1 MMMTTNSG
9 IARHLCLLSQSQAE
23 ARAGAKAGATTGAR
37 QPLGMIAWEVPFPAH
52 LMPLAAGLIPK
63 SGSGRNLH
71 VAARE
76 DMRAPDAPRGVRPS
90 PTVPLLVRVT
100 SRSMRV
106 LYLCAPEEAL
116 AVGQRLAV
124 QARAALAA
132 ESISECAPAV
142 LVDLMQ
148 KYRRADCHT
157 HALQDPETTTGQ
169 IVSWVP
175 PVPPERLVRSD
186 DQAAP
191 MHCWY
196 LGRPTV
202 LAPVGLLSDPPGL
215 PEDKVAEALSSG
227 ALQQQLFSDSYFAS
241 LPVRVT
247 REMINALVPL
257 RADRWAQ
264 ELLRIRQDTSALLG
278 SDLGYFI
285 LMQEDFV
292 EMVAALYG
300 ELPTLRGAEQV
311 RLPQISP
318 RRGSTAM
325 VREFYQRLMHT
336 VGFRFKQRSAG
347 PSGPRV
353 VRPVEMDQP
362 DPR

>member
-9 IARHLCLLSQSQAE
+9 IARHLCLLSQSQTE
-23 ARAGAKAGATTGAR
+23 AQSKAKSACGAR
-37 QPLGMIAWEVPFPAH
+37 QPLGLIAWEVPFPAH
-52 LMPLAAGLIPK
+52 LMPLAAGQIPR

-76 DMRAPDAPRGVRPS
+76 DMRGPDAPRGVRPL
-90 PTVPLLVRVT
+90 PTVPLLVRMT

-116 AVGQRLAV
+116 AVGQRLAL
-124 QARAALAA
+124 QARAALGA
-132 ESISECAPAV
+132 ESVSECAPAV
-142 LVDLMQ
+142 LVDMMQ

-157 HALQDPETTTGQ
+157 QALLDPETTTGQ

-175 PVPPERLVRSD
+175 PVPPVRLLRPE
-186 DQAAP
+186 DQAVHV
-191 MHCWY
+191 HCWY

-247 REMINALVPL
+247 KEMINALVPL

-264 ELLRIRQDTSALLG
+264 ELLRIRQDVSALLG

-285 LMQEDFV
+285 LLQEDFV

-311 RLPQISP
+311 RLPQVPS
-318 RRGSTAM
+318 RRASSAM
-325 VREFYQRLMHT
+325 VREFYERLMRA
-336 VGFRFKQRSAG
+336 VGFRFKQRR
-347 PSGPRV
+347 SGPRV
-353 VRPVEMDQP
+353 VRPVELDQP

>member
-9 IARHLCLLSQSQAE
+9 IARHLCLLSQSQGQAP
-23 ARAGAKAGATTGAR
+23 AKDKDRGTGGAR
-37 QPLGMIAWEVPFPAH
+37 QPLGLIAWEVPFPAP
-52 LMPLAAGLIPK
+52 LVPLAASLIPR

-76 DMRAPDAPRGVRPS
+76 DMRGPDAPRGARTI
-90 PTVPLLVRVT
+90 PTVPLLVRLT

-116 AVGQRLAV
+116 AVGQRMAA
-124 QARAALAA
+124 QARAALGV
-132 ESISECAPAV
+132 EGITECAPAV
-142 LVDLMQ
+142 LVDMMQ

-157 HALQDPETTTGQ
+157 QALQDPETTTGQ

-175 PVPPERLVRSD
+175 PVPPERLLRPD
-186 DQAAP
+186 DQAAHV
-191 MHCWY
+191 HCWY

-215 PEDKVAEALSSG
+215 PEDKVAEALATG
-227 ALQQQLFSDSYFAS
+227 ALQQQLFSDSYFTS

-247 REMINALVPL
+247 KEMINALVPL

-264 ELLRIRQDTSALLG
+264 ELLRIRQDVSALLG

-285 LMQEDFV
+285 LLQEDFV

-300 ELPTLRGAEQV
+300 DLATLRGAEQV
-311 RLPQISP
+311 RLPKVPQQRAP
-318 RRGSTAM
+318 MA
-325 VREFYQRLMHT
+325 VAREFYERLMRT
-336 VGFRFKQRSAG
+336 VGFRFKQC
-347 PSGPRV
+347 SGPRV
-353 VRPVEMDQP
+353 VRPVELGQP